1 MSFAELFRE
10 ARKRDEYW
18 VEDATVSF
26 TSQLYSIMRRKGISA
41 TALAEKLG
49 VTQPYITRVLKGRDN
64 LTIATMVKLARAVGV
79 RFQISLLDEMDAT
92 LDERVVRGPFA
103 VSQREE
109 DEVSM
114 SESSPKRHSGRKG

>member
-49 VTQPYITRVLKGRDN
+49 ITQPYITRVLKGRDN

-79 RFQISLLDEMDAT
+79 RLQISLLDEADAT
-92 LDERVVRGPFA
+92 LDEGVVRVQLA
-103 VSQREE
+103 VNQREE
-109 DEVSM
+109 EEASM
-114 SESSPKRHSGRKG
+114 PEISLKRHHGRKG